1 MLSQENPLAW
11 YGKKLNRTQ
20 QKHSFTNQK
29 KRTTGTTKN
38 KHKKLKPGLA
48 AFYDICPQ
56 NGGGLFSKETISKE
70 ADKEKVKKKG

>member
-56 NGGGLFSKETISKE
+56 NGGGLFSKEKISKE
-70 ADKEKVKKKG
+70 RDKKKVNKKG